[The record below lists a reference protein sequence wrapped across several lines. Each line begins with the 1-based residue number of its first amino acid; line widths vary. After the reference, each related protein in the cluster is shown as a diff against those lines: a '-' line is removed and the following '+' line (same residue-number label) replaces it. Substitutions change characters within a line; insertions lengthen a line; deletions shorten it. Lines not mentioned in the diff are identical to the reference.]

1 MKIDGTCNIP
11 TRNAG
16 ASQEETELARRVAV
30 VAGGHSKFGKRYDA
44 TMRELCAEAFKPILD
59 EGITQDMIDASV
71 LSYAASQFT
80 GQGAGSA
87 LIADYLGLHEKP
99 HLRVESACTT
109 GTASLRAAWGMV
121 ASGLYDIMLVLGVE
135 QMNRVTSAQA
145 TELMARAGDMRW
157 EYPFGISFP
166 AFYAL
171 MASRYMHKYNLPHE
185 VLSMIA
191 VKSHHYG
198 AQNPKAHL
206 PREVTLEEAHNS
218 VPICRPLN
226 LYDCS
231 LITDGAA
238 AVVIAAEDR
247 VKEFTDEPMW
257 IRGIGAGASDMMV
270 QDRPSLTS
278 IPGAKRAAKA
288 AYKMAGLEPKDMDMA
303 EVHDCFTIAELIA
316 YEDLGFA
323 EPGKGR
329 EIVENKEN
337 YHDGKIPVNVDGGL
351 KSKGHPLGATG
362 LSMTYEIL
370 MQMRGEAQK
379 PSRQIDDVQYG
390 LAHNVGQSG
399 QFVNIFIFERGW

>member
-1 MKIDGTCNIP
+1 MHIP

-171 MASRYMHKYNLPHE
+171 MASRYMHEYNLPHE

-206 PREVTLEEAHNS
+206 PREVTLEAAHNS

-257 IRGIGAGASDMMV
+257 IRGIGAGASEMMV

-379 PSRQIDDVQYG
+379 PSRQIDDVQFG

>member
-1 MKIDGTCNIP
+1 
-11 TRNAG
+11 
-16 ASQEETELARRVAV
+16 V

-44 TMRELCAEAFKPILD
+44 TMRELTAEAYKPIYD
-59 EGITQDMIDASV
+59 AGITQDKIDATV

-87 LIADYLGLHEKP
+87 LMADYIGLQNKP
-99 HLRVESACTT
+99 HLRCESACAT
-109 GTASLRAAWGMV
+109 GTASLRAAYGMV
-121 ASGLYDIMLVLGVE
+121 ASGLYDVMLVLGVE
-135 QMNRVTSAQA
+135 QMNRVSSATA
-145 TELMARAGDMRW
+145 TEYMSRAGDMRW
-157 EYPFGISFP
+157 EYPYGISFP

-171 MASRYMHKYNLPHE
+171 MASRYMSEYNMPHDI
-185 VLSMIA
+185 LAKIA

-206 PREVTLEEAHNS
+206 PKEIPFEEANNAI
-218 VPICRPLN
+218 PICRPLN

-238 AVVIAAEDR
+238 GVVLVAEDR
-247 VKEFTDEPMW
+247 VKEFTDRPMW
-257 IRGIGAGASDMMV
+257 IKGIGAGASENMI

-278 IPGAKRAAKA
+278 IPGAKYAAKA
-288 AYKMAGLEPKDMDMA
+288 AYKMAGVEPKDIDMA

-323 EPGKGR
+323 EPGKGP

-337 YHDGKIPVNVDGGL
+337 YHDGRIPVNCDGGL

-362 LSMTYEIL
+362 ISMTYEV
-370 MQMRGEAQK
+370 MKQMRGEAENA
-379 PSRQIDDVQYG
+379 SRQIDDVKLG
-390 LAHNVGQSG
+390 LVHNVGQSG
-399 QFVNIFIFERGW
+399 QFVNVFIYERGW

>member
-1 MKIDGTCNIP
+1 M
-11 TRNAG
+11 
-16 ASQEETELARRVAV
+16 ARRVAV

-44 TMRELCAEAFKPILD
+44 TMRELTAEAYKPIYDEGIKPIYD
-59 EGITQDMIDASV
+59 EGITQDKIDASV

-87 LIADYLGLHEKP
+87 LMADYIGLQNVP

-121 ASGLYDIMLVLGVE
+121 AAGLYDVMLVLGVE
-135 QMNRVTSAQA
+135 QMNRVSSATA
-145 TELMARAGDMRW
+145 TEYMSRAGDMRW
-157 EYPFGISFP
+157 EYPYGISFP

-171 MASRYMHKYNLPHE
+171 MASRYMSEYDMPHD
-185 VLSMIA
+185 VLAKIA

-206 PREVTLEEAHNS
+206 PREVSFEEANNAI
-218 VPICRPLN
+218 PICRPLN

-231 LITDGAA
+231 LITDGGA
-238 AVVIAAEDR
+238 AVVIAAEER
-247 VKEFTDEPMW
+247 VKEFTDRPMW
-257 IRGIGAGASDMMV
+257 IKGIGAGASDMMI

-278 IPGAKRAAKA
+278 IPGAKRAADA
-288 AYKMAGLEPKDMDMA
+288 AYKMAGVGPNDIDMA
-303 EVHDCFTIAELIA
+303 QVHDCFTIAELIA
-316 YEDLGFA
+316 YEDCGFA

-329 EIVENKEN
+329 ELVENKEI
-337 YHDGKIPVNVDGGL
+337 YHDGRIPINCDGGL

-362 LSMTYEIL
+362 VSMTYEI
-370 MQMRGEAQK
+370 MKQMRGEAENQ
-379 PSRQIDDVQYG
+379 SRQIDDVKLG

-399 QFVNIFIFERGW
+399 QFVNVFIFERGW

>member
-1 MKIDGTCNIP
+1 M
-11 TRNAG
+11 
-16 ASQEETELARRVAV
+16 ARKVAV
-30 VAGGHSKFGKRYDA
+30 VAAGHSKFGKRYDA
-44 TMRELCAEAFKPILD
+44 TMRELCAEAYKPIYD
-59 EGITQDMIDASV
+59 AGVTQDKIDATV

-87 LIADYLGLHEKP
+87 LIADYLGLQNVP
-99 HLRVESACTT
+99 HLRVESACAT
-109 GTASLRAAWGMV
+109 GTASLRTAWGMV
-121 ASGLYDIMLVLGVE
+121 ASGLYDVMLVLGVE
-135 QMNRVTSAQA
+135 QMNRVSSATA
-145 TELMARAGDMRW
+145 TEYMSQAGDMRW
-157 EYPFGISFP
+157 EYPYGISFP

-171 MASRYMHKYNLPHE
+171 MASRYMHKYDMPHE
-185 VLSMIA
+185 VLSRIS

-206 PREVTLEEAHNS
+206 PKEVTLAQADNA

-238 AVVIAAEDR
+238 GVIIAAEDR
-247 VKEFTDEPMW
+247 VKEFTDRPMW
-257 IRGIGAGASDMMV
+257 IKGIGAGASAMMI
-270 QDRPSLTS
+270 QDRESLTS

-288 AYKMAGLEPKDMDMA
+288 AYDMAGIGPKDLDMVQ
-303 EVHDCFTIAELIA
+303 VHDCFSIAELIA
-316 YEDLGFA
+316 YEDLGLA

-329 EIVENKEN
+329 ELIENKEV
-337 YHDGKIPVNVDGGL
+337 YHDGRIPVNCDGGL

-370 MQMRGEAQK
+370 KQMRGEAENQ
-379 PSRQIDDVQYG
+379 SRQIDDVKIG

-399 QFVNIFIFERGW
+399 QFVNVFVFERGW

>member
-1 MKIDGTCNIP
+1 M
-11 TRNAG
+11 
-16 ASQEETELARRVAV
+16 ARRVAV

-44 TMRELCAEAFKPILD
+44 TVRELCAEAFKPILD

-87 LIADYLGLHEKP
+87 LIADYLGLQDKP
-99 HLRVESACTT
+99 HLRVESACAT

-121 ASGLYDIMLVLGVE
+121 ASGLYDVMLVLGVE

-157 EYPFGISFP
+157 EYPYGVSFP

-171 MASRYMHKYNLPHE
+171 MASRYMHEYNLPHE

-206 PREVTLEEAHNS
+206 PREVSLEEANNA
-218 VPICRPLN
+218 VPIARPLN

-257 IRGIGAGASDMMV
+257 FKGIGAGASEMMI

-288 AYKMAGLEPKDMDMA
+288 AYKMAGLEPKDIDMA

-337 YHDGKIPVNVDGGL
+337 YHDGRIPVNVDGGL

-362 LSMTYEIL
+362 ISMTYEIL
-370 MQMRGEAQK
+370 MQMRGKAQK

-399 QFVNIFIFERGW
+399 QFVNVMIYERGW

>member
-1 MKIDGTCNIP
+1 M
-11 TRNAG
+11 
-16 ASQEETELARRVAV
+16 ARKVAV
-30 VAGGHSKFGKRYDA
+30 VAAGHSKFGKRYDA
-44 TMRELCAEAFKPILD
+44 TMRELCAEAYKPIYD
-59 EGITQDMIDASV
+59 AGVTQDKIDATV

-87 LIADYLGLHEKP
+87 LMADYLGLQNKP

-121 ASGLYDIMLVLGVE
+121 AAGLYDVMLVLGVE
-135 QMNRVTSAQA
+135 QMNRVSSAVA
-145 TELMARAGDMRW
+145 TEYMSMAGDMRW
-157 EYPFGISFP
+157 EYPYGISFP

-171 MASRYMHKYNLPHE
+171 MASRYMSEYNLPHE
-185 VLSMIA
+185 VLSMIS

-206 PREVTLEEAHNS
+206 PREVTLEVAHNA

-238 AVVIAAEDR
+238 GVIIAAEER
-247 VKEFTDEPMW
+247 VKEFTDRPMW
-257 IRGIGAGASDMMV
+257 IKGIGAGASAMMI
-270 QDRPSLTS
+270 QDRESLTS

-288 AYKMAGLEPKDMDMA
+288 AYEMAGVGPEDIDMA
-303 EVHDCFTIAELIA
+303 EVHDCFSIAELIA

-329 EIVENKEN
+329 ELIENKDV
-337 YHDGKIPVNVDGGL
+337 YHDGKIPVNCDGGL

-370 MQMRGEAQK
+370 KQMRGESENA
-379 PSRQIDDVQYG
+379 SRQIDDVKIG

>member
-1 MKIDGTCNIP
+1 M
-11 TRNAG
+11 
-16 ASQEETELARRVAV
+16 ARKVAV
-30 VAGGHSKFGKRYDA
+30 VAAGHSKFGKRYDA
-44 TMRELCAEAFKPILD
+44 TMRELCAEAYKPIYD
-59 EGITQDMIDASV
+59 AGVTQDKIDATV

-87 LIADYLGLHEKP
+87 LMADYLGLQNIP
-99 HLRVESACTT
+99 HLRVESACAT
-109 GTASLRAAWGMV
+109 GTASLRTAWGMV
-121 ASGLYDIMLVLGVE
+121 ASGLYDVMLVLGVE
-135 QMNRVTSAQA
+135 QMNRVSSAVA
-145 TELMARAGDMRW
+145 TEYMSQAGDMRW
-157 EYPFGISFP
+157 EYPYGISFP

-171 MASRYMHKYNLPHE
+171 MASRYMHKYDMPHE
-185 VLSMIA
+185 VLSKIS

-206 PREVTLEEAHNS
+206 PREVTLEEANNA

-238 AVVIAAEDR
+238 GVIIAAEDR
-247 VKEFTDEPMW
+247 VKEFTDRPMW
-257 IRGIGAGASDMMV
+257 IKGIGAGASAMMI
-270 QDRPSLTS
+270 QDRESLTS

-288 AYKMAGLEPKDMDMA
+288 AYDMAGIGPKDLDMVQ
-303 EVHDCFTIAELIA
+303 VHDCFSIAELIA
-316 YEDLGFA
+316 YEDLGLA

-329 EIVENKEN
+329 ELIENKEV
-337 YHDGKIPVNVDGGL
+337 YHDGRIPVNCDGGL

-370 MQMRGEAQK
+370 KQMRGEAENQ
-379 PSRQIDDVQYG
+379 SRQIDDVKIG

-399 QFVNIFIFERGW
+399 QFVNVFVFERGW

>member
-1 MKIDGTCNIP
+1 MT
-11 TRNAG
+11 
-16 ASQEETELARRVAV
+16 RRVAV
-30 VAGGHSKFGKRYDA
+30 VAGGHAKFGKRYDA
-44 TMRELCAEAFKPILD
+44 TMRELCAEAYKPIYD
-59 EGITQDMIDASV
+59 EGITQDKIDASV

-87 LIADYLGLHEKP
+87 LIADYLGLADKP

-121 ASGLYDIMLVLGVE
+121 AAGLYDVMLVVGVE
-135 QMNRVTSAQA
+135 QMNRVSSARA
-145 TELMARAGDMRW
+145 TELMAQAGDMRW
-157 EYPFGISFP
+157 EYPYGVSFP

-171 MASRYMHKYNLPHE
+171 MASRYMHEYNLPHE
-185 VLSMIA
+185 VLSMIS

-206 PREVTLEEAHNS
+206 PREVTLEEANNA

-257 IRGIGAGASDMMV
+257 IKGIGAGASEMMI

-288 AYKMAGLEPKDMDMA
+288 AYKMAGIGPKDIDMA
-303 EVHDCFTIAELIA
+303 DVHDCFSIAELIA

-337 YHDGKIPVNVDGGL
+337 YHDGRIPVNVDGGL

-362 LSMTYEIL
+362 VSMTYEIL
-370 MQMRGEAQK
+370 TQMRGEAQN
-379 PSRQIDDVQYG
+379 PSRQVDDVQYG
-390 LAHNVGQSG
+390 LVHNVGQSG
-399 QFVNIFIFERGW
+399 QFTNIFIFERGW

>member
-1 MKIDGTCNIP
+1 M
-11 TRNAG
+11 
-16 ASQEETELARRVAV
+16 ARKVAV
-30 VAGGHSKFGKRYDA
+30 VAAGHSKFGKRYDA
-44 TMRELCAEAFKPILD
+44 TMRELCAEAYKPIYD
-59 EGITQDMIDASV
+59 AGVTQDKIDATI

-87 LIADYLGLHEKP
+87 LMADYLGLQNIP
-99 HLRVESACTT
+99 HLRVESACAT

-121 ASGLYDIMLVLGVE
+121 AAGLYDVMLVLGVE
-135 QMNRVTSAQA
+135 QMNRVSSATA
-145 TELMARAGDMRW
+145 TEYMSQAGDMRW
-157 EYPFGISFP
+157 EYPYGISFP

-171 MASRYMHKYNLPHE
+171 MASRYMHKYDMPHE
-185 VLSMIA
+185 VLSRIS

-206 PREVTLEEAHNS
+206 PKEVTLEQADNA

-238 AVVIAAEDR
+238 GVIIAAEDR
-247 VKEFTDEPMW
+247 VKEFTDRPMW
-257 IRGIGAGASDMMV
+257 IKGIGAGASAMMI
-270 QDRPSLTS
+270 QDRESLTS
-278 IPGAKRAAKA
+278 IPGARRAAKA
-288 AYKMAGLEPKDMDMA
+288 AYDMAGIGPKDLDMVQ
-303 EVHDCFTIAELIA
+303 VHDCFSIAELIA
-316 YEDLGFA
+316 YEDLGLA

-329 EIVENKEN
+329 ELIENKEV
-337 YHDGKIPVNVDGGL
+337 YHDGRIPVNCDGGL

-370 MQMRGEAQK
+370 KQMRGEAENQ
-379 PSRQIDDVQYG
+379 SRQIDDVKIG

-399 QFVNIFIFERGW
+399 QFVNVFVFERGW

>member
-1 MKIDGTCNIP
+1 M
-11 TRNAG
+11 
-16 ASQEETELARRVAV
+16 ARKVAV
-30 VAGGHSKFGKRYDA
+30 VAAGHSKFGKRYDA
-44 TMRELCAEAFKPILD
+44 TMRELCAEAYKPIYD
-59 EGITQDMIDASV
+59 AGVTQDKIDATV

-87 LIADYLGLHEKP
+87 LMADYLGLQNKP

-121 ASGLYDIMLVLGVE
+121 AAGLYDVMLVLGVE
-135 QMNRVTSAQA
+135 QMNRVSSAVA
-145 TELMARAGDMRW
+145 TEYMSMAGDMRW
-157 EYPFGISFP
+157 EYPYGISFP

-171 MASRYMHKYNLPHE
+171 MASRYMHKYDMPHE
-185 VLSMIA
+185 VLSRIS

-206 PREVTLEEAHNS
+206 PREVTLEEANNA

-238 AVVIAAEDR
+238 GVIIAAEKR
-247 VKEFTDEPMW
+247 VKEFTDQPMW
-257 IRGIGAGASDMMV
+257 IKGIGAGASAMMI
-270 QDRPSLTS
+270 QDRESLTS

-288 AYKMAGLEPKDMDMA
+288 AYDMAGVGPKDLDMVQ
-303 EVHDCFTIAELIA
+303 VHDCFSIAELIA
-316 YEDLGFA
+316 YEDLGLA

-329 EIVENKEN
+329 ELIENKEV
-337 YHDGKIPVNVDGGL
+337 YHDGRIPVNCDGGL

-370 MQMRGEAQK
+370 KQMRGEAENQ
-379 PSRQIDDVQYG
+379 SRQIDDVKIG

-399 QFVNIFIFERGW
+399 QFVNVFIFERGW

>member
-1 MKIDGTCNIP
+1 MV
-11 TRNAG
+11 
-16 ASQEETELARRVAV
+16 RRVAV

-44 TMRELCAEAFKPILD
+44 TMRELTAEAYKPIYD
-59 EGITQDMIDASV
+59 AGITQDKIDATV

-87 LIADYLGLHEKP
+87 LMADYIGLQNKP
-99 HLRVESACTT
+99 HLRCESACAT
-109 GTASLRAAWGMV
+109 GTASLRAAYGMV
-121 ASGLYDIMLVLGVE
+121 ASGLYDVMLVLGVE
-135 QMNRVTSAQA
+135 QMNRVSSATA
-145 TELMARAGDMRW
+145 TEYMSRAGDMRW
-157 EYPFGISFP
+157 EYPYGISFP

-171 MASRYMHKYNLPHE
+171 MASRYMSEYNMPHDI
-185 VLSMIA
+185 LAKIA

-206 PREVTLEEAHNS
+206 PKEIPFEEANNAI
-218 VPICRPLN
+218 PICRPLN

-238 AVVIAAEDR
+238 GVVLVAEDR
-247 VKEFTDEPMW
+247 VKEFTDRPMW
-257 IRGIGAGASDMMV
+257 IKGIGAGASENMI

-278 IPGAKRAAKA
+278 IPGAKYAAKA
-288 AYKMAGLEPKDMDMA
+288 AYKMAGVEPKDIDMA

-337 YHDGKIPVNVDGGL
+337 YHDGRIPVNCDGGL

-362 LSMTYEIL
+362 ISMTYEV
-370 MQMRGEAQK
+370 MKQMRGEAENA
-379 PSRQIDDVQYG
+379 SRQIADVNLG
-390 LAHNVGQSG
+390 LVHNVGQSG
-399 QFVNIFIFERGW
+399 QFVNVFIYERGW

>member
-1 MKIDGTCNIP
+1 MVRK
-11 TRNAG
+11 
-16 ASQEETELARRVAV
+16 VAV

-44 TMRELCAEAFKPILD
+44 TMRELSAEAYKPIYD
-59 EGITQDMIDASV
+59 EGLTQDKIDASI

-87 LIADYLGLHEKP
+87 LIADYIGLQSKP

-121 ASGLYDIMLVLGVE
+121 AAGLYDVMLVLGVE
-135 QMNRVTSAQA
+135 QMNRVSSATA
-145 TELMARAGDMRW
+145 TEYMSQAGDMRW

-171 MASRYMHKYNLPHE
+171 MASRYMSEYGMEHD
-185 VLSMIA
+185 VLAKIS

-206 PREVTLEEAHNS
+206 PKEVSFEEANNA

-247 VKEFTDEPMW
+247 VKEFTDRPMW
-257 IRGIGAGASDMMV
+257 IKGIGAGASDMMI

-278 IPGAKRAAKA
+278 IPGAKRAADA
-288 AYKMAGLEPKDMDMA
+288 AYKMAGVGPNDIDMA
-303 EVHDCFTIAELIA
+303 QVHDCFSIAELIA
-316 YEDLGFA
+316 YEDCGFA

-329 EIVENKEN
+329 ELIENKEV
-337 YHDGKIPVNVDGGL
+337 YHDGRIPVNCDGGL

-362 LSMTYEIL
+362 VSMTYEIL
-370 MQMRGEAQK
+370 KQMRGEAEN
-379 PSRQIDDVQYG
+379 PSRQIDDVKLG

-399 QFVNIFIFERGW
+399 QFVNVFIFERGW